1 VVFGDVVGVEIMSI
15 KGFDHPQPLFVIFVQ
30 WRVVAVEVIE
40 NAKFQSHAYISIL
53 PVRTVCSIK
62 TVAGSDQ
69 PSGNAVVI
77 EGRMLVVYTSW

>member
-15 KGFDHPQPLFVIFVQ
+15 KGFDHPQPLFVVFVQ
-30 WRVVAVEVIE
+30 WPVVAVEVIE
-40 NAKFQSHAYISIL
+40 NAKFQSHVYISIL
-53 PVRTVCSIK
+53 PVRSLLNS

-69 PSGNAVVI
+69 PSGNAVAI